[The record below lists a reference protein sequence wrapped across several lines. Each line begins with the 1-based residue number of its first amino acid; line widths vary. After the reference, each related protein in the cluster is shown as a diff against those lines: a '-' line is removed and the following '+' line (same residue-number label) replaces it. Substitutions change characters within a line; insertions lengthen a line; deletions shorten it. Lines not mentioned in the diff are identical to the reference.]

1 MLHKFDKRSPVLL
14 DMRQREHYMLLAGM
28 YTEADQMK
36 RANAQMERREIA
48 SRNFEMGHHF
58 KLARATLIHKQDEE
72 VDNVKMDI
80 AVGDELFK
88 LKERREM
95 DVKLKRLHATQ
106 FNLDDE
112 KNVDNF
118 VAKTYKRPKTTVV
131 PPTVMV
137 SRDTYDDIPVISKGP
152 TTVSQNAQD
161 MMTIRRKNLV
171 TPLPIQPLSI
181 RKYKTQKIVKTKKNT
196 NL

>member
-1 MLHKFDKRSPVLL
+1 
-14 DMRQREHYMLLAGM
+14 MRQREHYMLLAGM
-28 YTEADQMK
+28 YTEADQQK
-36 RANAQMERREIA
+36 RANSQMERREIQ

-58 KLARATLIHKQDEE
+58 KLARTALIHKQDEE

-80 AVGDELFK
+80 VVGDELFK

-95 DVKLKRLHATQ
+95 DVRLKRLHATQ

-118 VAKTYKRPKTTVV
+118 IAKRFKRPKTTVV
-131 PPTVMV
+131 PSTVMV
-137 SRDTYDDIPVISKGP
+137 TRENCEDIPVCTKGP

-161 MMTIRRKNLV
+161 MMLIRKKNLV

-181 RKYKTQKIVKTKKNT
+181 RKYKTQKIVKTKK
-196 NL
+196 